1 MIDIFST
8 PALVTIILGSVAL
21 LIPIIDALNKERG
34 SKNKVYSA
42 IAFGALA
49 LALIVVIYR
58 IFSGENLPAIIIS
71 KYWSHRRRY
80 FWCILFYSISYS
92 IHYGDRFFMEL
103 HEEKKQSCCILFFDT
118 YYQALV

>member
-1 MIDIFST
+1 
-8 PALVTIILGSVAL
+8 

-58 IFSGENLPAIIIS
+58 IFSGAAFRCKNSGDTKFCQVSTGPG
-71 KYWSHRRRY
+71 RY
-80 FWCILFYSISYS
+80 KN
-92 IHYGDRFFMEL
+92 R
-103 HEEKKQSCCILFFDT
+103 
-118 YYQALV
+118 